1 MVQARP
7 HMRLHSD
14 TRPLPEV
21 ASRLRFEGVSVR
33 RIKMKPIKPVEMV
46 YSYRKDNDN
55 PILETFREEIL
66 GTEAQS

>member
-1 MVQARP
+1 
-7 HMRLHSD
+7 
-14 TRPLPEV
+14 
-21 ASRLRFEGVSVR
+21 
-33 RIKMKPIKPVEMV
+33 MKPTKPVEMV